1 MFVPC
6 TYDLDIAAAK
16 YFYSLPDGEIPL
28 TFHFS
33 GTILHPESQ
42 IAMVPWSSSAR
53 FMLPVETFK
62 AMMALYYPGGG
73 WVRLEHET
81 LDRLAEMK
89 AERGLPSLDAA
100 VAELLGALR

>member
-1 MFVPC
+1 MPC

-42 IAMVPWSSSAR
+42 IAMVPWSCSAR
-53 FMLPVETFK
+53 FMLPVETWK

-81 LDRLAEMK
+81 LDRLAG
-89 AERGLPSLDAA
+89 AQGRARPA
-100 VAELLGALR
+100 VARRRGRGAAGALR